1 MAEPPAKRARRVDS
15 TAMWDMNDSNHR
27 SAEPESDFDRRRP
40 PPRDDRRD
48 APRDDR
54 RYRSRSRDR
63 KDTNRERSWS
73 RDRRDQGRDRDGRGP
88 RDRKRSTSR
97 DRGNDRRGK
106 IDPKAIRISTR
117 VCLTNAASIGY
128 PSKSDKFRDRSRS
141 RSPVRN
147 GTKTAR
153 SRSPPPRGGFKSDR
167 RPERREPR
175 ARGDGR
181 GPNGSSGPG
190 HLKQEMD
197 VDFKEDADEGEM
209 DEMMRRSMGFSRFR
223 TTKNTKVPGNDIYGV
238 RKEKKSEYRQY
249 MNRTGGFNR
258 PLSPSR
264 S

>member
-15 TAMWDMNDSNHR
+15 SAMWDMNDSNAR
-27 SAEPESDFDRRRP
+27 SAEPESDLDRRRPP

-63 KDTNRERSWS
+63 KDIKQERSWS
-73 RDRRDQGRDRDGRGP
+73 RDPRDNDRDRRDRDGRGG
-88 RDRKRSTSR
+88 RDN
-97 DRGNDRRGK
+97 RGHGHDRRGK
-106 IDPKAIRISTR
+106 LQATATPARRIVSLTIITST
-117 VCLTNAASIGY
+117 GY
-128 PSKSDKFRDRSRS
+128 PSKGEKLRDRSRS
-141 RSPVRN
+141 RSPARN
-147 GTKTAR
+147 GTKISR
-153 SRSPPPRGGFKSDR
+153 SRSPPPRGYKGDR
-167 RPERREPR
+167 RAERRDPR
-175 ARGDGR
+175 ARDDGR
-181 GPNGSSGPG
+181 GANGASGPG
-190 HLKQEMD
+190 RYKQEMD
-197 VDFKEDADEGEM
+197 VDFKEDADEDEM

-223 TTKNTKVPGNDIYGV
+223 TTKNSKVPGNDIYGV